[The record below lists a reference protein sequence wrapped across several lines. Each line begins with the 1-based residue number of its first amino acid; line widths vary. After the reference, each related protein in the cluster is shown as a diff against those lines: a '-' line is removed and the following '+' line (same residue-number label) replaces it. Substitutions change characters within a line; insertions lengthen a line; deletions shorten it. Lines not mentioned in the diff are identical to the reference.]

1 MADFP
6 AAITIQVKSREALQK
21 IVEIEKKLADVV
33 RDYEIGITKVSKS
46 YEKIVA
52 QTKLIASSQKEVNRE
67 LLRAA
72 KIQQT
77 IQNARSARIA
87 REGSQRIAKENN
99 LSGGLGPGL
108 PPGRIFGPAQDF
120 AGQAAAAA
128 QRTAVA
134 DARAIV
140 RARINE
146 NRALRAQGGLQ
157 ENLIRLGKTQQK
169 IYREINRDAQK
180 RLTFERQ
187 KEVLDRRARNNA
199 KNLLKLQILIRDV
212 NQDITKEKNK
222 QVAAG
227 QKQTNNRV
235 QNAALGVGFPLLFG
249 GGPGAVLGGGLGALA
264 GGFGGSVIASGIGAQ
279 LDQFAQKAAE
289 LGQALND
296 PINNIE
302 AITDS
307 LGVTGTET
315 QKYIEYLE
323 ESERAAEAA
332 SVATAELAALVG
344 QDGVDALKE
353 FGSDTQD
360 LANEFTIAM
369 TQMQAALAGFINE
382 SGILKTLL
390 DQISFGNALRQAEGL
405 RGSDTK
411 LDSLLDKR
419 DQANKG
425 TLFGGDPPKS

>member
-146 NRALRAQGGLQ
+146 NPCLKGSGWL
-157 ENLIRLGKTQQK
+157 T
-169 IYREINRDAQK
+169 REFN
-180 RLTFERQ
+180 
-187 KEVLDRRARNNA
+187 
-199 KNLLKLQILIRDV
+199 
-212 NQDITKEKNK
+212 
-222 QVAAG
+222 
-227 QKQTNNRV
+227 
-235 QNAALGVGFPLLFG
+235 
-249 GGPGAVLGGGLGALA
+249 
-264 GGFGGSVIASGIGAQ
+264 
-279 LDQFAQKAAE
+279 
-289 LGQALND
+289 
-296 PINNIE
+296 
-302 AITDS
+302 
-307 LGVTGTET
+307 
-315 QKYIEYLE
+315 
-323 ESERAAEAA
+323 
-332 SVATAELAALVG
+332 
-344 QDGVDALKE
+344 
-353 FGSDTQD
+353 
-360 LANEFTIAM
+360 
-369 TQMQAALAGFINE
+369 
-382 SGILKTLL
+382 
-390 DQISFGNALRQAEGL
+390 
-405 RGSDTK
+405 
-411 LDSLLDKR
+411 
-419 DQANKG
+419 
-425 TLFGGDPPKS
+425 